1 MENVYVEKS
10 PKKGATWKQANK
22 VAMHMTDTG
31 VPNPK
36 NPQYTIKE
44 WDKTRPLTA
53 MLAQLGLPKSQ
64 RTKFTNDSL
73 QNLPVFTRK
82 HVQVLLDLPC
92 GYENLPKAYKDCLKL
107 FMEQDRS

>member
-1 MENVYVEKS
+1 MNLWGFSLIQRALMAAPNTLKDFKVLTKVSLNWKIHVEKS

-53 MLAQLGLPKSQ
+53 LLAELG
-64 RTKFTNDSL
+64 
-73 QNLPVFTRK
+73 
-82 HVQVLLDLPC
+82 
-92 GYENLPKAYKDCLKL
+92 KA
-107 FMEQDRS
+107 